1 MAAPEPEPAPASA
14 PSWASPEPSNPSWGA
29 GSSNGG
35 DHN

>member
-1 MAAPEPEPAPASA
+1 MAAPEPEPAPA
-14 PSWASPEPSNPSWGA
+14 PSWASPEPSTPSWGA